1 MIDLSRSISPID
13 TKSKYW
19 SIGPQFVI
27 LQNPEANIKLLIST
41 TVIGTIICQIGN
53 ELVPIIITDVSYYY
67 FSFAASS
74 MRKEAYDT

>member
-1 MIDLSRSISPID
+1 MIDLSRYISPID

-27 LQNPEANIKLLIST
+27 SQNPEVNIKLLIST

-53 ELVPIIITDVSYYY
+53 ELVPLIITDVSYYY
-67 FSFAASS
+67 FSFTASS

>member
-13 TKSKYW
+13 TKSNYW
-19 SIGPQFVI
+19 SIGPNLL

-53 ELVPIIITDVSYYY
+53 ELVPIIIIDVSYYY
-67 FSFAASS
+67 FSFTASS